1 MRRPASVLAEAVLIG
16 GGTERTPIPASP
28 THPPN
33 QGPHHFTPPSI
44 HARCEFA
51 FNTCHCSSIRHS
63 SHSPPANT
71 QLALASSAPLRSPS
85 PIDKPDTQAANSP
98 PGGGLCLSVAQSLVL
113 INKHNRHPS
122 SPRSCDSLLS
132 LSFSSCTNPSSPT
145 RHRHCSSP
153 SLAQQTACTRL
164 GSRVAFQST
173 GKFHVCSTSLSHTTG
188 VAEDKNAM

>member
-1 MRRPASVLAEAVLIG
+1 MQVRLQHMSLLEHPTFFPLA
-16 GGTERTPIPASP
+16 
-28 THPPN
+28 
-33 QGPHHFTPPSI
+33 
-44 HARCEFA
+44 
-51 FNTCHCSSIRHS
+51 
-63 SHSPPANT
+63 PPANT

-85 PIDKPDTQAANSP
+85 PIDKPDTQAANNSS
-98 PGGGLCLSVAQSLVL
+98 PGGGLCLSVGQSLVL

-122 SPRSCDSLLS
+122 SPPSCDSFLS
-132 LSFSSCTNPSSPT
+132 LPFSSCTNPSSPT
-145 RHRHCSSP
+145 RNRHCSSA